1 MFSKYMQHTVHTS
14 HGFTL
19 VEIMVVI
26 AIVIILAMF
35 VSVPYSYY
43 ADRTR
48 VRDAGSRIEQ
58 LWTLAHTEVKNGAVF
73 SGSTNTHLLMT
84 FIAGTN
90 HIDLYSVRL

>member
-1 MFSKYMQHTVHTS
+1 MIPKSLSS

-26 AIVIILAMF
+26 AIVIILAMG
-35 VSVPYSYY
+35 VGVPYSYY

-73 SGSTNTHLLMT
+73 SGGSNTNLLLS
-84 FIAGTN
+84 FRAGTN
-90 HIDLYSVRL
+90 HIDLYGVKL